1 MLPLAMTTS
10 SKETT
15 QMPSD
20 LVPFDP
26 SIHTPQDVGFGGPS
40 TEVTITVDM
49 PDGTISVI
57 PSVWWD
63 KDGNPTLV
71 ENQDKAVEL
80 AQEYEKNNNKQFP
93 RFGKSGNRNSYELAD
108 SWAQRRSANG
118 GASNVP
124 LAYDLDPPPSLEDK
138 FAPARGLMELVGQK
152 ESNGDYNVAYGGTK
166 DNFTNMTVD
175 EVLKWQDDYVDAGSK
190 SSAVG
195 KYQIIRKTLRDLKK
209 KMKLTGDEVFSP
221 EMQDAMFVQLLK
233 KRDYDKW
240 VDGKIDDEAFAN
252 NLAKEW
258 ASFPVMNDMQ
268 GHKTKVKAGQ
278 SYYANDGLN
287 RALISPSDV
296 RDALDSY
303 RTPAQ
308 EKVTYAEL
316 AGNHDPYYAPYGRTN
331 LYRVTT
337 RNGVPLEGA
346 VPDPNWHGDSM
357 MAEAYYTD
365 RPFTTPQQ
373 EEQDPVES
381 ALQDLFW
388 LDKNIK

>member
-1 MLPLAMTTS
+1 
-10 SKETT
+10 
-15 QMPSD
+15 MPSD

-26 SIHTPQDVGFGGPS
+26 NIHTPQDVGFGGPS

-93 RFGKSGNRNSYELAD
+93 RFGKTGNRNSYELAD

-118 GASNVP
+118 GASIMP
-124 LAYDLDPPPSLEDK
+124 LAYDLNPPPPLEDR

-175 EVLKWQDDYVDAGSK
+175 EVLKWQDDYVKSGSE

-195 KYQIIRKTLRDLKK
+195 KYQIVRGTLRDLKK
-209 KMKLTGDEVFSP
+209 KMKLKGDEVFSP

-240 VDGKIDDEAFAN
+240 VDGKIDDDQFAN
-252 NLAKEW
+252 KLAKEF
-258 ASFPVMNDMQ
+258 ASFPVVNDMDVTDKK
-268 GHKTKVKAGQ
+268 GKVLRKLKRGE
-278 SYYANDGLN
+278 SYYNKIAGNKSLITPEQVTN
-287 RALISPSDV
+287 ALE
-296 RDALDSY
+296 SY

-308 EKVTYAEL
+308 EEVTYENMSNYL
-316 AGNHDPYYAPYGRTN
+316 ESINPYKVPTRYGK
-331 LYRVTT
+331 
-337 RNGVPLEGA
+337 PIQGA
-346 VPDPNWHGDSM
+346 VPDPDWHGGTM
-357 MAEAYYTD
+357 MAESYYTKN
-365 RPFTTPQQ
+365 PWTPPP
-373 EEQDPVES
+373 ENNPDPVES
-381 ALQDLFW
+381 ALQELYW